1 MNQKGFTLIEI
12 LVAMVVGGMITAG
25 VITAVFQIV
34 YGTGQI
40 REESVALSD
49 IDNAAHWLTRDVVLG
64 RSTDLVDGASLPV
77 SQMTLTWDD
86 STWWA
91 EQEESI
97 SHSVIYTY
105 SGTDLQRNYDGVV
118 TTVGRHLT
126 DVRFFLDG
134 DGRLV
139 SITLTSSPEEEP
151 RSAVTRSYTIYMR
164 AETGL

>member
-12 LVAMVVGGMITAG
+12 LVAMLVGGMITAG
-25 VITAVFQIV
+25 VITGIFQIV
-34 YGTGQI
+34 YGAGQI
-40 REESVALSD
+40 REESVALAD

-64 RSTDLVDGASLPV
+64 RSTDLVDGEPQV
-77 SQMTLTWDD
+77 SQMTLTWND

-91 EQEESI
+91 EQEESV

-105 SGTDLQRNYDGVV
+105 SGTALQRNYDGVV

-126 DVRFFLDG
+126 DVGFSL

-139 SITLTSSPEEEP
+139 TITLTSSPEEEP
-151 RSAVTRSYTIYMR
+151 RSTVTRSYTIYMR

>member
-12 LVAMVVGGMITAG
+12 LVAMLVGGMLMAG
-25 VITAVFQIV
+25 IVTAVFQIV
-34 YGTGQI
+34 YGAGQI

-64 RSTDLVDGASLPV
+64 QSTDLVDGAPQV
-77 SQMTLTWDD
+77 SQMTLTWND

-97 SHSVIYTY
+97 AHYVTYTY
-105 SGTDLQRNYDGVV
+105 SGTALQRNYDGVV
-118 TTVGRHLT
+118 TTVGRYLT
-126 DVRFFLDG
+126 DVGFSL

-139 SITLTSSPEEEP
+139 TITLTSSLEEEP
-151 RSAVTRSYTIYMR
+151 RSTVTRSYTIQMR
-164 AETGL
+164 AETSL

>member
-12 LVAMVVGGMITAG
+12 LVAMLVGGMITAG
-25 VITAVFQIV
+25 VITGIFQIV
-34 YGTGQI
+34 YGAGEI
-40 REESVALSD
+40 REESVALAD
-49 IDNAAHWLTRDVVLG
+49 IDNAAHWLTRDVVLAQN
-64 RSTDLVDGASLPV
+64 TDLDPGPPV
-77 SQMTLTWDD
+77 KMTLTWND

-91 EQEESI
+91 EQEESV

-118 TTVGRHLT
+118 TTVGRQLT
-126 DVRFFLDG
+126 DVGFSL

-139 SITLTSSPEEEP
+139 TITLTSSPEEEP

>member
-12 LVAMVVGGMITAG
+12 LVAMLVGGMITAG
-25 VITAVFQIV
+25 VITGIFQIV
-34 YGTGQI
+34 YGAGEI
-40 REESVALSD
+40 KRESVALAD

-64 RSTDLVDGASLPV
+64 QSTDLVDGAPLPV

-91 EQEESI
+91 EQEESV

-105 SGTDLQRNYDGVV
+105 SGTALQRNYDGVV

-126 DVRFFLDG
+126 DVGFSL

-139 SITLTSSPEEEP
+139 TITLTSSPEGEP
-151 RSAVTRSYTIYMR
+151 RSTVTRSYTIYMR
-164 AETGL
+164 AEAGL

>member
-12 LVAMVVGGMITAG
+12 LVAMLVGGMITAG
-25 VITAVFQIV
+25 VITGIFQIV

-64 RSTDLVDGASLPV
+64 QSTDLDDDAPLPV

-105 SGTDLQRNYDGVV
+105 SGTALQRNYDGVV

-126 DVRFFLDG
+126 DVGFSL

-139 SITLTSSPEEEP
+139 TITLTSSPEEEP
-151 RSAVTRSYTIYMR
+151 RSAVTRSYTMQMR

>member
-12 LVAMVVGGMITAG
+12 LVAMLVGGMLMAG
-25 VITAVFQIV
+25 IVTAVFQIV
-34 YGTGQI
+34 YGAGQI

-49 IDNAAHWLTRDVVLG
+49 IDSAAHWLTRDVVLG
-64 RSTDLVDGASLPV
+64 QSTDLVNGAPQV
-77 SQMTLTWDD
+77 SQMTLTWND

-97 SHSVIYTY
+97 AHYVTYTY
-105 SGTDLQRNYDGVV
+105 SGTALQRNYDGVV
-118 TTVGRHLT
+118 TTVGRYLT
-126 DVRFFLDG
+126 DVGFSL

-139 SITLTSSPEEEP
+139 TITLTSSLEEEP
-151 RSAVTRSYTIYMR
+151 RSTVTRSYTIYMR

>member
-12 LVAMVVGGMITAG
+12 LVAMLVGGMLMAG
-25 VITAVFQIV
+25 IVTAVFQIV
-34 YGTGQI
+34 YGAGQI

-64 RSTDLVDGASLPV
+64 QSTDLVNGAPQV
-77 SQMTLTWDD
+77 SQMTLTWND

-97 SHSVIYTY
+97 SHYVTYTY
-105 SGTDLQRNYDGVV
+105 SGTALQRNYDGVV

-126 DVRFFLDG
+126 DVGFSL

-139 SITLTSSPEEEP
+139 TITLTSSLEEEP
-151 RSAVTRSYTIYMR
+151 RSTVTRNYTIYMR